1 VSLYILD
8 TDIIT
13 LFGQQNTVVM
23 SRVAA
28 ARQVHEV
35 AVTAITAITVDES
48 YAGWHARIRKAR
60 KPPEIADAFAGLAT
74 AAGVFGSF
82 SIIPFPL
89 PAIQRFERLKKL
101 RLNAGPND
109 LRIAAIALEAGATV
123 VTRNLRDFRRVPG
136 LVSEDWS
143 D

>member
-1 VSLYILD
+1 MSLYILD

-13 LFGQQNTVVM
+13 LFGRQNTVVM
-23 SRVAA
+23 ARVAA

-35 AVTAITAITVDES
+35 AVTAITVDES

-60 KPPEIADAFAGLAT
+60 KPPDIADAFAGLAN

-82 SIIPFPL
+82 SIIPFPI
-89 PAIQRFERLKKL
+89 PAIQRFEGLKKL
-101 RLNAGPND
+101 KLNAGPND
-109 LRIAAIALEAGATV
+109 LRIAAIALEAGGTV

-136 LVSEDWS
+136 LSCEDWS
-143 D
+143 V